1 MKIVWSLP
9 AEADLAE
16 IWRFIAEDSPA
27 AATDVENRIVEAVET
42 LADFPAKGR
51 VGKRDGTRELVVHRT
66 SCLIVYRIEAEA
78 IGIVRVWHT
87 SREPFA

>member
-16 IWRFIAEDSPA
+16 MWRFIAEDSPT
-27 AATDVENRIVEAVET
+27 AATDVENRIIEAVQT
-42 LADFPAKGR
+42 LTEFPAKGR
-51 VGKRDGTRELVVHRT
+51 VGKREGTRELVVRHT
-66 SCLIVYRIEAEA
+66 SCIVVYRIQAEA